1 MGNTCAS
8 AHAYFVG
15 NPGTAAQAVSRAYT
29 QLGYERVK
37 KSGDKHVIVTRSGQC
52 FLSVH
57 DSGNARLD
65 NGELKQVALAI
76 SKSLK
81 GPALVTSLHD
91 SDSFEFIVFY
101 RGKQIDL
108 LMTDIDAYSGP
119 LQVLPAKKRAQ
130 KWSVMASRNITDH
143 DIQNA
148 CRESVFAD
156 DIVDRL
162 AALFS
167 LSEGQCQVNFDDL
180 KDENDDIIAEYFFA
194 KTKVL
199 DLPVGSGSVVSF
211 RDYFDP
217 DNSRAHLF
225 YPSGYPIALDDP
237 RGFPWLLI
245 SEGAGFDDGKIEV
258 RITGPKGLEIT
269 EVFVKGVKFHNGQ
282 IVGDL
287 ETAPVVKT
295 MEDAEASRKRHSFV
309 PVLVSSSDT
318 VNGLVE
324 TTLEVRFANLKVPT
338 ASASRGTQILLLVQ
352 PHVVA
357 RACGDWN
364 LQLMINAGETCDE
377 PSREKSAGHQMP
389 GLRLIGANQTWLPVV
404 SGLANGIVYNTIGLD
419 AGRTGASMVRE
430 FQYQQQQVRRDR
442 RLEFPG
448 ALSNVVI
455 LREQPDA
462 LEFCSEYVA
471 GWLDKVKASDNWELF
486 IWTEREMT
494 ASANITKNK
503 KIMPLHGFRSDKN
516 WRKLFEFDSKLQ
528 TMKISL
534 RKPGSLVSQSGLGYQ
549 RSLISPHDREY
560 CSSNL
565 KQTLH
570 KMRGREFNDLT
581 NDGAVH
587 LFSWVLNHPDVIGA
601 FEASSVAMENS
612 LDEFVASAPVLQA
625 WHAAMTWI
633 PAFDCG
639 GEWVKTL
646 YESNSVLNWFRG
658 ISGDDGGIDNLKML
672 ESWCANVL
680 RMVSPY
686 MWLGESLMSQID
698 RSALEQVAELVSNEN
713 GLTRVKLRSDANI
726 AKLEMA
732 LLPIL
737 PVESVRISK
746 AE

>member
-37 KSGDKHVIVTRSGQC
+37 KGGDKHVIVTRSGQC

-65 NGELKQVALAI
+65 NGELKQVALAV

-81 GPALVTSLHD
+81 GPALVTSLYD
-91 SDSFEFIVFY
+91 SDSFEFVVFY

-119 LQVLPAKKRAQ
+119 LQVLPAKKRAL
-130 KWSVMASRNITDH
+130 KWSVVAARHITDH

-148 CRESVFAD
+148 CKESVFSE

-167 LSEGQCQVNFDDL
+167 LSGGKCQVNFEDL
-180 KDENDDIIAEYFFA
+180 TDETDDIIAEYFFA
-194 KTKVL
+194 KTKVQ
-199 DLPVGSGSVVSF
+199 DLPIASGSVVSF

-225 YPSGYPIALDDP
+225 YPSGYPIALDDS

-245 SEGAGFDDGKIEV
+245 SEGAGFDDGKIEM
-258 RITGPKGLEIT
+258 RIIGPKGLDVT

-287 ETAPVVKT
+287 ETAPAVKT
-295 MEDAEASRKRHSFV
+295 MEDAEASRKRHTFV
-309 PVLVSSSDT
+309 PVLVSSNDRPD
-318 VNGLVE
+318 GLVE
-324 TTLEVRFANLKVPT
+324 SNLEVRFENLKIPT
-338 ASASRGTQILLLVQ
+338 ASATRGTQILLLVQ

-357 RACGDWN
+357 RACGDWD
-364 LQLMINAGETCDE
+364 LHLVIKAGEAGDE
-377 PSREKSAGHQMP
+377 ESRQESIGHQMP
-389 GLRLIGANQTWLPVV
+389 GLRLIGANQSWIPVV
-404 SGLANGIVYNTIGLD
+404 SGLTDGIAYDTTGLD

-430 FQYQQQQVRRDR
+430 FEYQQQQVKRDR
-442 RLEFPG
+442 RLEFP
-448 ALSNVVI
+448 AVLSNVII
-455 LREQPDA
+455 LREQPEA
-462 LEFCSEYVA
+462 LEFCSDYIA
-471 GWLDKVKASDNWELF
+471 GWLDKVKASDDWELF

-503 KIMPLHGFRSDKN
+503 KVMPLQGFRSDKN

-528 TMKISL
+528 TMKIAL
-534 RKPGSLVSQSGLGYQ
+534 RKPGSLVPQSGFGYQ
-549 RSLISPHDREY
+549 RSLVSPHDREY
-560 CSSNL
+560 CSVSL

-581 NDGAVH
+581 NNGAVH
-587 LFSWVLNHPDVIGA
+587 LFSWVLNHSDVSDA
-601 FEASSVAMENS
+601 FGASSVAMQDS
-612 LDEFVASAPVLQA
+612 LDETVAAAPVIQGWHTAQA
-625 WHAAMTWI
+625 WI

-658 ISGDDGGIDNLKML
+658 VSGDDGGIDRLKML
-672 ESWCANVL
+672 EGWSANVL
-680 RMVSPY
+680 RMVSPH
-686 MWLGESLMSQID
+686 MWVSESLMSQLD
-698 RSALEQVAELVSNEN
+698 RGELEKVAELVSNER
-713 GLTRVKLRSDANI
+713 LTRIKLRSDANI
-726 AKLEMA
+726 TKLELA

-746 AE
+746 TG